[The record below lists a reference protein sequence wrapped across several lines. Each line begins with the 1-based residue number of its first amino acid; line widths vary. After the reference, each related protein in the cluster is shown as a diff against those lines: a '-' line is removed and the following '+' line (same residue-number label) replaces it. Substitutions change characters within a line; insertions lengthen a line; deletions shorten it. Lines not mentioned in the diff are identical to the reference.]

1 MTGRAGTFG
10 VKAGDDRADTQ
21 GDDVSRRVDPM
32 EADQP
37 RSTTWRVA
45 LTLGCLALV
54 VVVAFLDS
62 RASQIAFSIFY
73 VVPIAIAAWYGNRVT
88 GLVIAIVSSLGGL
101 AADLVSIHNHLFFTL
116 VNLGCRLVLLVLIAT
131 LVSRLKQT
139 RDREQHLAELE
150 HEAAERLQELNDIK
164 DKLMRSVIVGAREP
178 LGDIYARIVTLG
190 TPVVG
195 GPKYT
200 LAAAFYRR
208 QGVDLDALEEQIAE
222 REKLA
227 IERPITAIYSRRD
240 GVVAWQACIDR
251 SNPSVHHVEVGT
263 THAGL
268 GFNPEVYALVAR
280 ALDPRA
286 TAQQTGA
293 SASRA

>member
-1 MTGRAGTFG
+1 
-10 VKAGDDRADTQ
+10 
-21 GDDVSRRVDPM
+21 M

-190 TPVVG
+190 FDLP
-195 GPKYT
+195 T
-200 LAAAFYRR
+200 LSVTETRAVLAEIA
-208 QGVDLDALEEQIAE
+208 DA
-222 REKLA
+222 
-227 IERPITAIYSRRD
+227 SRRL
-240 GVVAWQACIDR
+240 
-251 SNPSVHHVEVGT
+251 S
-263 THAGL
+263 
-268 GFNPEVYALVAR
+268 ALVNN
-280 ALDPRA
+280 LVPDPSAFPPTDGSTRDA
-286 TAQQTGA
+286 P
-293 SASRA
+293 ASRV